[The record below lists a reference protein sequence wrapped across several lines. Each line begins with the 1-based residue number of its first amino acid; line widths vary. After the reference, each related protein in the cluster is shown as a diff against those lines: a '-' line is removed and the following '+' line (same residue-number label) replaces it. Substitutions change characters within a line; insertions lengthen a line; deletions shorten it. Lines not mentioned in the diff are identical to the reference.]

1 MKPEFFSVLGAL
13 ATLSGQ
19 TIVAPEAGLAGPS
32 FPAPSVLRGSKALT
46 SAITDFDGLV
56 ADSPIVQANETAW
69 AVAVF
74 STHDDEPL
82 YERYF
87 TPEYDV
93 GVPEVDRSSVFR
105 IASVSKVFSVWTF
118 LAEVGDERFNDPIT
132 KYVPEL
138 VSAQNNC
145 ASSKTVYDDI
155 DHVRWH
161 EVTLGQLASHLAGIP
176 RDPAQGDMSAELA
189 PEQAMA
195 LGFPTLP
202 DSDIPTCGVTGLL
215 RACTRKE
222 MISLLLKQH
231 PIFSTGH
238 APAYSNVAYAL
249 LGFAQEAITGTP
261 VSNAI
266 TTNILAALNMTS
278 SSFETAPASGGVIP
292 GDASA
297 VGWDWDL
304 GTINPAGSMYCS
316 TGDMVKAGQAILGS
330 KTTTPAQTRRWLK
343 PMSQTGVLGSAV
355 GAPWEIRHL
364 NVGGRL
370 SQLYTKQGDT
380 GGYRAAFVLS
390 PEHDLGAVIFSAGPL
405 ASNSAAV
412 RETLMNAVGKVFLPM
427 AEEQARIEARENFA
441 GVYTD
446 EATNSSLTIHV
457 DEITTGLQVSGFT
470 SRGVEII
477 GPQSP
482 FIPIYG
488 AGQSAR
494 LFPSTLRTVR
504 TTEDGTGTYTSRLGF
519 RASFFNVT
527 GGASDVQDPG
537 LMQWTSLGAPAYG
550 ERTLDDWVVEM
561 GEDGRARAVD
571 VRMMRLKLGR
581 EGA

>member
-1 MKPEFFSVLGAL
+1 MKPEFLSVLSAL

-19 TIVAPEAGLAGPS
+19 SIVAPEAGLAGPS
-32 FPAPSVLRGSKALT
+32 FPAPSGLRDSKALT
-46 SAITDFDGLV
+46 SAIIDFGTLV

-87 TPEYDV
+87 TPDYDV
-93 GVPEVDRSSVFR
+93 GVAEVNRSSVFR

-138 VSAQNNC
+138 VTTKNDSV
-145 ASSKTVYDDI
+145 SGTVYDDI

-161 EVTLGQLASHLAGIP
+161 EVTLGQLASQLAGIP
-176 RDPAQGDMSAELA
+176 RDPAQGDMSTELT
-189 PEQAMA
+189 PEQATA
-195 LGFPTLP
+195 FGFPTLP
-202 DSDIPTCGVTGLL
+202 DSDIPTCGVAGLL
-215 RACTRKE
+215 RTCTRKE
-222 MISLLLKQH
+222 IISLLLKQH
-231 PIFSTGH
+231 PVFPTGH
-238 APAYSNVAYAL
+238 SPAYSNVAYAL

-266 TTNILAALNMTS
+266 TTNILSALKMTS
-278 SSFETAPASGGVIP
+278 SSFKTAPTSGGVIP
-292 GDASA
+292 GEASA

-304 GTINPAGSMYCS
+304 GTIDPAGSMYCS

-330 KTTTPAQTRRWLK
+330 KTMTPAQTRRWLK

-364 NVGGRL
+364 TVGGRL

-390 PEHDLGAVIFSAGPL
+390 PEHDLGAVIFSASPL

-412 RETLMNAVGKVFLPM
+412 RETLMNAVGKAFLPM
-427 AEEQARIEARENFA
+427 AEEQTRIEACDNFA
-441 GVYTD
+441 GTYTD
-446 EATNSSLTIHV
+446 EATNSSLTINV
-457 DEITTGLQVSGFT
+457 DNVTTGLQVSGFT

-504 TTEDGTGTYTSRLGF
+504 KTEDGAGTYTSRLGF

-527 GGASDVQDPG
+527 GGANDVQDPG

-550 ERTLDDWVVEM
+550 ERTLDDWVMEM
-561 GEDGRARAVD
+561 GENGKARAVD
-571 VRMMRLKLGR
+571 ARMMRLKLER